1 MKEVEKSK
9 CFNNPF
15 FWHLWLDVLRIGRLG
30 ATADDWRELLNCFEE
45 EITKEVKSSK
55 VASQMKQ
62 TEDWEEY
69 ILSPLLPISYSLQ
82 KQLLSDVVWTPVTPI
97 EQCFYSLATCLRDC
111 DGVVYKKASMNLM
124 FCVSSLQESSLIFIV
139 LLVLTHTNGRDEA
152 RCKLNKSLLKDLQKR
167 QSEPNLSFLLLVY
180 SASLS
185 NHLSEGCFIFFFLII
200 EQMTLLSSQLT
211 TCMSPH
217 LFHSILPLVYNLCV
231 YHQSSSLI
239 RIIISS
245 ILSPLSSIFIPS
257 DSSFIFLSRLLPLLI
272 SISKSSPSRI
282 RNQQETFHRFFTATL
297 GFLTSSLPPSSS
309 TNNLLITILGSTLFL
324 QLLGSYDIPQ
334 PRDLLNYSVPIL
346 DITIPIYSHELALL
360 GERSIRVITELLSY
374 LISFNSR
381 RLVLLLLPSIHFL
394 FLLFQLAL
402 FKPSCESLI
411 TMYTQSITL
420 PITDEITERLPSLQQ
435 PLSLSSLSLMLNQL
449 PQTLQ
454 EDFKSFTLQ
463 SHSLSSVWAEGITQ
477 MRLTP
482 LQRIHFLL
490 DVVTMVARNPSIFL
504 DVRILRDMVDALM
517 PAMLVQKSGLFQD
530 IEVLYSRGILQ
541 IGCIFHP
548 FD

>member
-139 LLVLTHTNGRDEA
+139 LLVLTHANGRDEA

-185 NHLSEGCFIFFFLII
+185 NHLSEGCFIFFF
-200 EQMTLLSSQLT
+200 
-211 TCMSPH
+211 
-217 LFHSILPLVYNLCV
+217 
-231 YHQSSSLI
+231 
-239 RIIISS
+239 
-245 ILSPLSSIFIPS
+245 
-257 DSSFIFLSRLLPLLI
+257 
-272 SISKSSPSRI
+272 
-282 RNQQETFHRFFTATL
+282 
-297 GFLTSSLPPSSS
+297 
-309 TNNLLITILGSTLFL
+309 
-324 QLLGSYDIPQ
+324 
-334 PRDLLNYSVPIL
+334 
-346 DITIPIYSHELALL
+346 
-360 GERSIRVITELLSY
+360 
-374 LISFNSR
+374 
-381 RLVLLLLPSIHFL
+381 
-394 FLLFQLAL
+394 
-402 FKPSCESLI
+402 
-411 TMYTQSITL
+411 
-420 PITDEITERLPSLQQ
+420 
-435 PLSLSSLSLMLNQL
+435 
-449 PQTLQ
+449 
-454 EDFKSFTLQ
+454 
-463 SHSLSSVWAEGITQ
+463 
-477 MRLTP
+477 
-482 LQRIHFLL
+482 
-490 DVVTMVARNPSIFL
+490 
-504 DVRILRDMVDALM
+504 
-517 PAMLVQKSGLFQD
+517 
-530 IEVLYSRGILQ
+530 
-541 IGCIFHP
+541 
-548 FD
+548 